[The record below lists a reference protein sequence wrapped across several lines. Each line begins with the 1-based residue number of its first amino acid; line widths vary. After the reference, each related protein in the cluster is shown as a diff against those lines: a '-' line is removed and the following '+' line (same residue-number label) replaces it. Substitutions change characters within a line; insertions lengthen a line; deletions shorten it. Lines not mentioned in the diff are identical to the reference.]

1 MTLIIVSVLP
11 VILLMVY
18 FYYRDKFE
26 KEPLNVLMKAFTA
39 GAFSTVPAVVFAL
52 IMMSVFSLSGKE
64 SVVYQSFIN
73 SFAEAAIPEEISKFA
88 LLYVFIWND
97 KNFNERYDGIL
108 YAVFVALG
116 FAFVENIIYVSQN
129 GVFVGI
135 SRALLAVPLHALAGV
150 IMGYY
155 FALAKFIQ
163 PKRASYLIKSV
174 FFAIIAHGVY
184 DFIIF
189 YTDSIVGINPVFA
202 SIGCLFIFV
211 FIFYLWRFS
220 LRKVKLHVSNSV
232 FKNRTEENEN
242 KEV

>member
-1 MTLIIVSVLP
+1 MILIIVSVLP
-11 VILLMVY
+11 VILLMTY

-39 GAFSTVPAVVFAL
+39 GAFSAVPAVVFAL
-52 IMMSVFSLSGKE
+52 IMMSLFPLTGKE
-64 SVVYQSFIN
+64 SAVYQSFIK

-88 LLYVFIWND
+88 LLYIFIWND

-116 FAFVENIIYVSQN
+116 FAFVENIIYVFQN
-129 GVFVGI
+129 GVAVGI

-155 FALAKFIQ
+155 FALAKFIV
-163 PKRASYLIKSV
+163 PKRASFLIKSV

-189 YTDSIVGINPVFA
+189 YTDSMAGISPVFA
-202 SIGCLFIFV
+202 GMGFLLIFV

-220 LRKVKLHVSNSV
+220 LRKVQLHLNNSV
-232 FKNRTEENEN
+232 FKNRNEREDEE
-242 KEV
+242 V